1 MSDKVAC
8 NSVLEALRADE
19 IQFESVVLVDIM
31 VNFLKKLKGKLND
44 PLGINKDMINLLL
57 KYKLIM
63 LQSPLPRT
71 KLKERLLNT
80 FTNSS
85 THSNIDSVVN

>member
-1 MSDKVAC
+1 
-8 NSVLEALRADE
+8 
-19 IQFESVVLVDIM
+19 M
-31 VNFLKKLKGKLND
+31 VNFLNKLKRDLND

-63 LQSPLPRT
+63 LQSPLPRA

-85 THSNIDSVVN
+85 TCGSIDSVVN